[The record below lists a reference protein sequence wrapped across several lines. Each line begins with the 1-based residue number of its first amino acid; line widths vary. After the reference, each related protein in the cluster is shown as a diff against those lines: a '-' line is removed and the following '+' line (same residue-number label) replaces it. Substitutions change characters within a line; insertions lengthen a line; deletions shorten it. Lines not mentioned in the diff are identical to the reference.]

1 MDNVH
6 RLQKC
11 DELFAF
17 ILHMLKQNDTHQYQ
31 LDEARIGGLFINPG
45 SKSWLRQS
53 PWTLITHQFSP

>member
-45 SKSWLRQS
+45 SKSWLR
-53 PWTLITHQFSP
+53 